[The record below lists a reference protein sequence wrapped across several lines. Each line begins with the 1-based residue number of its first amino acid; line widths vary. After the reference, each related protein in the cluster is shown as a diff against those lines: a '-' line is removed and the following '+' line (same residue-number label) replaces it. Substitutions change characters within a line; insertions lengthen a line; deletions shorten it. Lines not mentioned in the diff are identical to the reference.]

1 MNVRQLLDEKV
12 QMYVE
17 YVLPIL
23 IIPSLSIIDTKSL
36 KSIIAPY
43 LKVWTFGKNDF
54 QDHWLPYLVKA
65 KH

>member
-23 IIPSLSIIDTKSL
+23 INPSLSIIDTKSL
-36 KSIIAPY
+36 KSIITPY
-43 LKVWTFGKNDF
+43 LMV
-54 QDHWLPYLVKA
+54 
-65 KH
+65 